1 MSSVIAHRDHVARDD
16 VAATKTGVEASGDD
30 VDQAYVDGD
39 LDGDLRIFGEEA
51 RQYRCQRE
59 FCHRRREREAQMPGG
74 PVAECV
80 DRFDRRIEP
89 VEQRAQLAQHA
100 LARFGKGDAARRA
113 IETPSRSSSDRTVWL
128 KVAVES
134 PSRLAALVKLASSAT
149 ATKALSSAN
158 CVPRMGS
165 APWATAG
172 YQPALPLRSVRAP
185 PARVD
190 IPSGALLR
198 AFVFTGSREAHHH
211 VIIWTA

>member
-1 MSSVIAHRDHVARDD
+1 MTLPRRKPASKRPATMSIRPTSTEISMVISGYLARKRANIGASVNF
-16 VAATKTGVEASGDD
+16 ATGGGSV
-30 VDQAYVDGD
+30 
-39 LDGDLRIFGEEA
+39 
-51 RQYRCQRE
+51 
-59 FCHRRREREAQMPGG
+59 RRRCPAGRSRNALTDSIAASNPSSSGRNWRSMRSPAS
-74 PVAECV
+74 VRATLRV
-80 DRFDRRIEP
+80 VRLSRR
-89 VEQRAQLAQHA
+89 
-100 LARFGKGDAARRA
+100 
-113 IETPSRSSSDRTVWL
+113 TPSRSSSDRTVWL